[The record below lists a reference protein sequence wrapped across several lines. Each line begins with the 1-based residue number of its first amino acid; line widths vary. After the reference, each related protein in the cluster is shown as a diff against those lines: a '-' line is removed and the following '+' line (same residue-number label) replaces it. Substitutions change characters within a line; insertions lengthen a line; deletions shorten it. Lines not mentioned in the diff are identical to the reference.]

1 MIQLFS
7 HVVRMLFISC
17 LAWILSVQATY
28 PEKPIKL
35 IVPFLPGGGTDLV
48 ARTVAEGMSR
58 DLNQSVIVEN
68 KPGAG
73 TVIGTDYVVKSPPD
87 GYTLIVATFAQ
98 AVNPSL
104 IKNLPYNA
112 SRDLIPVAMVGNSP
126 NVLVVLPTSEFKSVA
141 DVIIYAKKNPGKLTY
156 ASQGNGTSAHLA
168 GELFTSLAQ
177 VDMVHIPYKGAS
189 QAITDVL
196 GGQVSMS
203 FATASAAANLVGA
216 GKLKALAVTTKERST
231 SWPKT
236 PTMIEAGVKDY
247 YMESWY
253 GIFAPA
259 GTPKEVVDRLNKAV
273 LQATKTNYFSS
284 RLSEEGLMAK
294 PGSPESFG
302 QYVAN
307 EEARWQKIIQNA
319 KIKLD

>member
-1 MIQLFS
+1 LRI
-7 HVVRMLFISC
+7 
-17 LAWILSVQATY
+17 
-28 PEKPIKL
+28 
-35 IVPFLPGGGTDLV
+35 IVPFSPGGGTDLV
-48 ARTVAEGMSR
+48 ARTVAEGMAK
-58 DLNQSVIVEN
+58 DLNQSVVVEN

-73 TVIGTDYVVKSPPD
+73 TVIGTDYVVKSPAD
-87 GYTLIVATFAQ
+87 GYTLVVATFAQ

-104 IKNLPYNA
+104 IKNMPYVA
-112 SRDLIPVAMVGNSP
+112 SRDLTPVAMIGNSP
-126 NVLVVLPTSEFKSVA
+126 NVLVVLPNSPFKTVA
-141 DVIIYAKKNPGKLTY
+141 DIVAYAKKNPSKLTY

-177 VDMVHIPYKGAS
+177 IDMVHIPYKGAS
-189 QAITDVL
+189 QAITDLL
-196 GGQVSMS
+196 GGQVDMM
-203 FATASAAANLVGA
+203 FATASAAANLVSA
-216 GKLKALAVTTKERST
+216 GKLKALAVTTRERST

-236 PTMIEAGVKDY
+236 STMLEAGVKDY

-253 GIFAPA
+253 GLFAPT

-273 LQATKTNYFSS
+273 LQATKTNFFTA
-284 RLSEEGLMAK
+284 RLAEEGLMAR

-302 QYVAN
+302 QYVMS